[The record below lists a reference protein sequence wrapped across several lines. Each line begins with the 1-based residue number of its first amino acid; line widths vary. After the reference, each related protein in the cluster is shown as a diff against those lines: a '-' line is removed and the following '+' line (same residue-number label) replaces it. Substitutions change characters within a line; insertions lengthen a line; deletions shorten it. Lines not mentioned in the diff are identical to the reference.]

1 MALAKIFTGEVMESA
16 HNAMDDCEMLRNM
29 SSLMIDC
36 FPAATVGIEEY
47 ERKNLENI
55 IRRFN

>member
-1 MALAKIFTGEVMESA
+1 MKIFAGEVMESA

-29 SSLMIDC
+29 SSLMIDR

>member
-1 MALAKIFTGEVMESA
+1 MALAKIFAGEVMESA

-29 SSLMIDC
+29 SSLVIDH